1 MADNTTI
8 LTLLNADDIKK
19 TAVETL
25 LTDQEIVFK
34 RMENVFFMLTDVDD
48 FDTLFDELDALKVD
62 FVFYVIGMT
71 EGSKLGLKVLKKDK
85 AALKKILKE
94 N

>member
-8 LTLLNADDIKK
+8 LTLLNADDTKK

-48 FDTLFDELDALKVD
+48 FDTLFIDLDLLKVD

-71 EGSKLGLKVLKKDK
+71 DGSKLGLKVPKKDK

>member
-8 LTLLNADDIKK
+8 LTLLNADDTKK

-48 FDTLFDELDALKVD
+48 FDTLFDDLDALKVD